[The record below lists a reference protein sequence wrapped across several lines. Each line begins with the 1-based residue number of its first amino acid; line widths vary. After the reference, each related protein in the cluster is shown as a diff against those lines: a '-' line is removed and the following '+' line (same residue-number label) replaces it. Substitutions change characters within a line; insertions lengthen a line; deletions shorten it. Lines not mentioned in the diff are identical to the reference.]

1 MVQYYMRLARFM
13 TERLYYGDS
22 YLREFRARV
31 TDRADG
37 GTTVYLDRT
46 AFYPSSGGQPHDIG
60 SINGL
65 AVVDVVD
72 EGERIAHRTL
82 SAVEAED
89 ADCTIDWARRFDHMQ
104 QHSGQH
110 LLSAVFIEQFGIET
124 VSFHL
129 GEEISTIDLET
140 PAIGMEKVIATERRA
155 NEAVCENRPILVTYE
170 DAGAAGDL
178 RKPSDRGGTL
188 RIVSIEVLDRIAC
201 GGTHVRLTGEIGP
214 IFIRRLEKIRN
225 NMRVEFLCGGR
236 AVRRARADYD
246 ALARIAQTFST
257 SLDEASQ
264 VAAAQLEAAREAD
277 RLRRKMEGE
286 LARYQGREL
295 YDASTPDANGVRRIV
310 RRLPKGTL
318 DELRVLAQSFTTLP
332 KTVFLAAIE
341 QPASVL
347 LAASADSGIDAGKTL
362 QPLLAQAG
370 GKGGGNPRMAQGSLP
385 DKEVVERVIRALTA
399 G

>member
-1 MVQYYMRLARFM
+1 M

-22 YLREFRARV
+22 YLREFHARV
-31 TDRADG
+31 LDRADG

-60 SINGL
+60 SINGA

-72 EGERIAHRTL
+72 EGGRIAHRTL
-82 SAVEAED
+82 TAVDADD
-89 ADCTIDWARRFDHMQ
+89 ADCVVDWPRRLDHMQ

-129 GEEISTIDLET
+129 GDEISTIDLET
-140 PAIGMEKVIATERRA
+140 PAIDVTKVIAAERRA
-155 NEAVCENRPILVTYE
+155 NEAVCENRPIRVTYE
-170 DAGAAGDL
+170 EAGAVGDL
-178 RKPSDRGGTL
+178 RKPSERGGTL
-188 RIVSIEVLDRIAC
+188 RIVSIQGLDRIAC

-214 IFIRRLEKIRN
+214 ILIRRLEKIRN
-225 NMRVEFLCGGR
+225 NVRVEFLCGGR

-246 ALARIAQTFST
+246 TLARIAQTFST
-257 SLDEASQ
+257 SVDEAAQ
-264 VAAAQLEAAREAD
+264 VAAAQFEAVREAD
-277 RLRRKMEGE
+277 RSRRKLEGG

-295 YDASTPDANGVRRIV
+295 YDATASDANGVRRVV

-318 DELRVLAQSFTTLP
+318 DELRLLAQSFTTQP
-332 KTVFLAAIE
+332 KAVFIAAIE

-347 LAASADSGIDAGKTL
+347 LGTSADSGIDAGKSL

-370 GKGGGNPRMAQGSLP
+370 GRGGGNARMAQGSLP
-385 DKEVVERVIRALTA
+385 DKEALERVIRALTTT
-399 G
+399 